1 MNPENNN
8 LLNRDSLNQQE
19 KNISRLMRL
28 TGDLD
33 KPNRIFTE
41 SLINNALGR
50 LERFKS
56 ANIQD
61 EKNITIKISRWEKVL
76 GCAAMFAVV
85 CLAGLSFLVS
95 QIHSAFAV
103 VVLAVM
109 FINRIVHIGGLVL

>member
-61 EKNITIKISRWEKVL
+61 ENFFVKKYFYAINKSYILKVL
-76 GCAAMFAVV
+76 TFQ
-85 CLAGLSFLVS
+85 LPS
-95 QIHSAFAV
+95 
-103 VVLAVM
+103 VLK
-109 FINRIVHIGGLVL
+109 